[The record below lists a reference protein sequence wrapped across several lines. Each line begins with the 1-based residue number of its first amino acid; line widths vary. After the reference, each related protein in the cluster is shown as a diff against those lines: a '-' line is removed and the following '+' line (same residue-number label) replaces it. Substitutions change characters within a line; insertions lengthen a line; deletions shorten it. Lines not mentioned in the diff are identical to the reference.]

1 MICHSTFG
9 SRSTF
14 PANRP
19 RLLHHQSVH
28 PRPQLNALLHG
39 QARRWRCA
47 TAVGGRGSPRR
58 RNGGPRMMSFWSPA
72 QDVAAGIV
80 FVHPEVLLLA
90 TTPTTFSCRR
100 KPLEL
105 LLQVRSLLSPSCIFA
120 EVCIY
125 FPVECVGS
133 TIFMDGFFSLNKK
146 LLCA

>member
-1 MICHSTFG
+1 MICHSSSVWFSFPISG
-9 SRSTF
+9 RSSSSA
-14 PANRP
+14 PSSVRP
-19 RLLHHQSVH
+19 
-28 PRPQLNALLHG
+28 PT
-39 QARRWRCA
+39 A
-47 TAVGGRGSPRR
+47 TAQCPVAWAS
-58 RNGGPRMMSFWSPA
+58 SS
-72 QDVAAGIV
+72 VAACDRCRRERLAAALEWQQGATEDSLLV
-80 FVHPEVLLLA
+80 TCSGRCCVRPEVLLLA